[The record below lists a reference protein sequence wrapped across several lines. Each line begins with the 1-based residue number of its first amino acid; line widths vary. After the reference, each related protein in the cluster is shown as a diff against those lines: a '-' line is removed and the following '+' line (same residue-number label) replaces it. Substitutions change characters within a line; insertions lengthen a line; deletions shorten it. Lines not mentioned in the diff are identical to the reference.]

1 MVRRE
6 TMKRILLLTQWFD
19 PEPTAKGLP
28 FAKELVRKGHDVE
41 VVTGFPNYPDG
52 KLYPG
57 YRMSW
62 LKRET
67 VDGVRVTRLPL
78 FPSHDASAVRRLTT
92 YATFSAAALMY
103 CLFGAKRPDVV
114 YVYQLPSTGVVAAL
128 IKAFRGA
135 AFVFD
140 VQDVWP
146 DALRATGMVRSERVL
161 AVVDRVTR
169 WLYRCADVVV
179 VLSPGF
185 RRLLIERGVP
195 DSKVE
200 LIYNWCDEA
209 ALAAPESLAP
219 ELAALSGQFRIV
231 FAGNMGKAQALDAVL
246 EAADRLRTDGTRVHF
261 VFVGGGVDV
270 ERLKTIAETR
280 TLTNVMFLPRMPMN
294 RVGEV
299 LQAAD
304 AVLVHLKDEAIFA
317 RTIPSKIQAYMALG
331 KPILVAVPGDAAE
344 LVRQAQCGV
353 EALPED
359 AASIASAASRLAS
372 CSPDELTAMGRR
384 AKTFYDDRLS
394 MAVGAGR
401 FSRLFETVTH
411 AKHG

>member
-1 MVRRE
+1 
-6 TMKRILLLTQWFD
+6 MKRILLLTQWFD

-28 FAKELVRKGHDVE
+28 FARELVRRGDVVE

-67 VDGVRVTRLPL
+67 LDGVTITRLPL
-78 FPSHDASAVRRLTT
+78 YPSHDASALKRLTT
-92 YATFSAAALMY
+92 HATFSAAAALY
-103 CLFGAKRPDVV
+103 CLVGAKRPDVV

-146 DALRATGMVRSERVL
+146 DALRATGMVRSERLL
-161 AVVDRVTR
+161 AGVNRVTR
-169 WLYRCADVVV
+169 WIYRRADAIV

-185 RRLLIERGVP
+185 RRLLVERGVP
-195 DSKVE
+195 DSKIE

-209 ALAAPESLAP
+209 ALAAPGSASA
-219 ELAALSGQFRIV
+219 ELAALNGQFRIV
-231 FAGNMGKAQALDAVL
+231 FAGNMGKAQSLDAVL
-246 EAADRLRTDGTRVHF
+246 EAAERLRTEGTRVHF
-261 VFVGGGVDV
+261 VFVGGGVEV
-270 ERLKTIAETR
+270 ERLKAIAQAR
-280 TLTNVMFLPRMPMN
+280 TLTNVTFLPRMPMN

-299 LQAAD
+299 LQSAD
-304 AVLVHLKDEAIFA
+304 AVLVHLKDEPIFA

-331 KPILVAVPGDAAE
+331 KP
-344 LVRQAQCGV
+344 
-353 EALPED
+353 
-359 AASIASAASRLAS
+359 
-372 CSPDELTAMGRR
+372 
-384 AKTFYDDRLS
+384 
-394 MAVGAGR
+394 
-401 FSRLFETVTH
+401 
-411 AKHG
+411 

>member
-1 MVRRE
+1 
-6 TMKRILLLTQWFD
+6 MKRILLLTQWFD

-28 FAKELVRKGHDVE
+28 FAKELVRRGHDVE

-62 LKRET
+62 LQRET
-67 VDGVRVTRLPL
+67 IDGVRITRLPL
-78 FPSHDASAVRRLTT
+78 YPSHDSSAWRRLTT
-92 YATFSAAALMY
+92 YATFSAAATLY

-114 YVYQLPSTGVVAAL
+114 YVYQLLSTGVVAAL
-128 IKAFRGA
+128 IKAFRGS

-146 DALRATGMVRSERVL
+146 DALRATGMVRSERLLTLVN
-161 AVVDRVTR
+161 RVAR
-169 WLYRCADVVV
+169 WVYRRADAIV

-195 DSKVE
+195 DPKIE

-209 ALAAPESLAP
+209 ALAAPNATSAEVAAP
-219 ELAALSGQFRIV
+219 NAQFRIV
-231 FAGNMGKAQALDAVL
+231 FAGNMGKAQRLDAVL
-246 EAADRLRTDGTRVHF
+246 DAADRLLAERARVHF
-261 VFVGGGVDV
+261 VFVGGGVEV
-270 ERLKTIAETR
+270 ENLKAIAQSR
-280 TLTNVMFLPRMPMN
+280 RLTNVTFLPRMPMN

-299 LQAAD
+299 LQRAD
-304 AVLVHLKDEAIFA
+304 AVLVHLKDEPIFA

-331 KPILVAVPGDAAE
+331 KPILVAVHGDAAE

-353 EALPED
+353 EAIPED
-359 AASIASAASRLAS
+359 AASIARAASRLAA
-372 CSPDELTAMGRR
+372 CSSEELALMGQR
-384 AKTFYDDRLS
+384 AKHFYDDQLS
-394 MAVGAGR
+394 MTVGAAR
-401 FSRLFETVTH
+401 FGRLFEAITQ
-411 AKHG
+411 AQHG

>member
-1 MVRRE
+1 
-6 TMKRILLLTQWFD
+6 MKRILLLTQWFD

-62 LKRET
+62 MKRET
-67 VDGVRVTRLPL
+67 LDGVRVTRLPL
-78 FPSHDASAVRRLTT
+78 YPSHDASALRRLTT
-92 YATFSAAALMY
+92 YATFSATALLY

-146 DALRATGMVRSERVL
+146 DALRATGMVRSERLL
-161 AVVDRVTR
+161 AAVDRVTR
-169 WLYRCADVVV
+169 WLYRRADAVV

-185 RRLLIERGVP
+185 RQLLIERGVP
-195 DSKVE
+195 DAKLE

-209 ALAAPESLAP
+209 ALTAPDSMSP
-219 ELAALSGQFRIV
+219 ELAALNGRFRIV
-231 FAGNMGKAQALDAVL
+231 FAGNMGKAQSLGAVL
-246 EAADRLRTDGTRVHF
+246 EAAERLKAGSTRVHF
-261 VFVGGGVDV
+261 VFVGGGVEV
-270 ERLKTIAETR
+270 ENLKAIAQSR
-280 TLTNVMFLPRMPMN
+280 ALTNVTFLPRMPMN

-299 LQAAD
+299 LQSAD
-304 AVLVHLKDEAIFA
+304 AVLVHLKDEPIFA

-331 KPILVAVPGDAAE
+331 KPILVAVHGDAAD

-353 EALPED
+353 EAIPED
-359 AASIASAASRLAS
+359 ATSIAHAASQLAS
-372 CSPDELTAMGRR
+372 CSSDELTSMGRR
-384 AKTFYDDRLS
+384 AKHFYDSRLS

-401 FSRLFETVTH
+401 FARLFETVTH

>member
-1 MVRRE
+1 V
-6 TMKRILLLTQWFD
+6 KRILLLTQWFD

-28 FAKELVRKGHDVE
+28 FAKALVRRGHEVE

-52 KLYPG
+52 RLYPG

-67 VDGVRVTRLPL
+67 VDGVRITRLPL
-78 FPSHDASAVRRLTT
+78 YPSHDASASRRLTT
-92 YATFSAAALMY
+92 YATFSLSATLYA
-103 CLFGAKRPDVV
+103 LFGAKRPDVV

-146 DALRATGMVRSERVL
+146 DALRATGMVRSERML
-161 AVVDRVTR
+161 RIVDRVTR
-169 WLYRCADVVV
+169 WLYRRADAVV

-185 RRLLIERGVP
+185 RQLLLDRGVP
-195 DSKVE
+195 ASKIE

-209 ALAAPESLAP
+209 ALAAPTGTSA
-219 ELAALSGQFRIV
+219 ELAALNGQFRIV
-231 FAGNMGKAQALDAVL
+231 FAGNMGKAQSLDAVL
-246 EAADRLRTDGTRVHF
+246 EAADRLKREGTRVHF
-261 VFVGGGVDV
+261 VFVGGGVEV
-270 ERLKTIAETR
+270 ERLKAIAETR
-280 TLTNVMFLPRMPMN
+280 ALTNVTFLPRMPMN

-299 LQAAD
+299 LQSAD
-304 AVLVHLKDEAIFA
+304 AVLVHLKDEPIFA

-331 KPILVAVPGDAAE
+331 KSILVAVHGDAAE

-353 EALPED
+353 EATPED
-359 AASIASAASRLAS
+359 AASIARAASQLAS
-372 CSPDELTAMGRR
+372 CTKEELTSMGRR
-384 AKTFYDDRLS
+384 AKHFYDDRLS
-394 MAVGAGR
+394 MAVGADR
-401 FSRLFETVTH
+401 FARLFETVTH
-411 AKHG
+411 AKRG